1 MESQD
6 DSSISKISNKDYYRF
21 DNYGNVVA
29 DSIEDLLYDKY
40 TTNKNLNKNFD
51 KENENLK
58 VKFYKEIER
67 NSNDINEISLSSSI
81 DEGKKNKKSG
91 KNKNKK
97 PKSKNNTNKKKT
109 NLSDKKKINKSNKS
123 NISNKSNKSNSLN
136 LNDEE
141 KISGTDD
148 KFLETING
156 NVEEEKDE
164 EKEEEEKEEEE
175 EEEEEDKFI
184 NTLEGNETYQ
194 LKQAYFENDNYFINN
209 YNNNKNKNNKNNQN
223 NQSNKKI
230 KNEEY
235 NEIEISKDI
244 NIQSNTNSNGDD
256 VNNKKVN
263 NINNNNKEEESNN
276 YKKNNNSKENKNI
289 LQNRY
294 IDEKSESTKINSKKS
309 GTFKTTNYNKKI
321 EALNE
326 EIKNLKKGKTIRKIH
341 LNSKTEIKNKI
352 KNNLTSK
359 TIGFKEEE
367 NKEEKDKKYTIKLN
381 LNESNEIIDNNNIPI
396 PNTNNTNNT
405 NNINNINNT
414 NNTNNTN
421 KILPKKKR
429 VFITKIHN
437 QKIFISKEPL
447 LSVANNYC
455 FYTKQIKKNYFDKK
469 YNEKYKKNYE
479 NRKKNNEVKKEEK
492 HKKNEKKEN
501 KENKNKKHKKDTD
514 ENYDTDT
521 DKNSFFKEH
530 KEKDLEKDKKRIKH
544 KKNEK
549 EQKNETMKEPEMWT
563 ELDLDKYHNP
573 KKIRIKI
580 NNPLYPFYQYINK
593 DSKKIS
599 LNKINK
605 RSRFLDNNIHIQ
617 KDINQNIIK
626 LNNKKELGPLK
637 IKRRT
642 KTNSISSVYTTK
654 SDNIGLISDYNY
666 FNNKEIIKAL
676 EKKNN
681 KNSEDGF
688 SVKHNKK
695 YYNGL
700 NNKFNVKSF
709 EPGFTRNNYFND
721 PKYMKYRKYSS
732 EKENKNN
739 YYSYINN
746 NHRNIKNR
754 KLSKNNSNISN
765 SSISSKYANVINI
778 EFPALSSYFH

>member
-1 MESQD
+1 
-6 DSSISKISNKDYYRF
+6 
-21 DNYGNVVA
+21 
-29 DSIEDLLYDKY
+29 
-40 TTNKNLNKNFD
+40 
-51 KENENLK
+51 
-58 VKFYKEIER
+58 
-67 NSNDINEISLSSSI
+67 
-81 DEGKKNKKSG
+81 
-91 KNKNKK
+91 
-97 PKSKNNTNKKKT
+97 
-109 NLSDKKKINKSNKS
+109 
-123 NISNKSNKSNSLN
+123 
-136 LNDEE
+136 
-141 KISGTDD
+141 
-148 KFLETING
+148 
-156 NVEEEKDE
+156 
-164 EKEEEEKEEEE
+164 
-175 EEEEEDKFI
+175 
-184 NTLEGNETYQ
+184 
-194 LKQAYFENDNYFINN
+194 
-209 YNNNKNKNNKNNQN
+209 
-223 NQSNKKI
+223 
-230 KNEEY
+230 
-235 NEIEISKDI
+235 
-244 NIQSNTNSNGDD
+244 
-256 VNNKKVN
+256 
-263 NINNNNKEEESNN
+263 
-276 YKKNNNSKENKNI
+276 
-289 LQNRY
+289 
-294 IDEKSESTKINSKKS
+294 
-309 GTFKTTNYNKKI
+309 
-321 EALNE
+321 
-326 EIKNLKKGKTIRKIH
+326 
-341 LNSKTEIKNKI
+341 
-352 KNNLTSK
+352 
-359 TIGFKEEE
+359 
-367 NKEEKDKKYTIKLN
+367 
-381 LNESNEIIDNNNIPI
+381 
-396 PNTNNTNNT
+396 
-405 NNINNINNT
+405 
-414 NNTNNTN
+414 
-421 KILPKKKR
+421 
-429 VFITKIHN
+429 
-437 QKIFISKEPL
+437 
-447 LSVANNYC
+447 
-455 FYTKQIKKNYFDKK
+455 
-469 YNEKYKKNYE
+469 
-479 NRKKNNEVKKEEK
+479 
-492 HKKNEKKEN
+492 
-501 KENKNKKHKKDTD
+501 
-514 ENYDTDT
+514 
-521 DKNSFFKEH
+521 
-530 KEKDLEKDKKRIKH
+530 
-544 KKNEK
+544 
-549 EQKNETMKEPEMWT
+549 MKEPEMWT